1 MSYQPFKPS
10 SERWRPRDYQK
21 KALKFLLEHA
31 CGALFLRPGMGKTSA
46 TLAAIKVLK
55 GQGIIKRVLLIAPL
69 RPCYSVWPCEI
80 AKWSDFHGLKVE
92 ILHGKDKDA
101 ALKRKADIYIIN
113 PEGLEWLMG
122 AEKVQS
128 AFTAR
133 KVIKVNG
140 TRFRSFRFDTLII
153 DELSKFK
160 HVNTVRFK
168 IMKPVL
174 NSFQRRW
181 GLTGSPAPNGLI
193 DLFGQCF
200 MLDEGNA
207 LGKFITHFR
216 STYFTPSGFGGYDWK
231 LQKDGASRIYERI
244 APLVLQMSAEDYLE
258 LPELTENVISVDI
271 PAPVMVKYKELEDI
285 FISEMEDMKVVTA
298 ANAAVASMKC
308 RQVACGGIYLDPA
321 DKVNLQTGKN
331 APREWLNL
339 HKAKIEAL
347 SDLVDELQ
355 GEPLLVAYE
364 FQHDLDRLRAH
375 FGKNTPVIGSGTGM
389 SETTRI
395 IEKWNKGEI
404 PLLFGQ
410 PQSMAHGLN
419 LQGAAKHVCWHSLT
433 WDYEL
438 YDQFIKRVHRQ
449 GNKAERVIVHHII
462 ARGTIDEVIFRTLK
476 AKAKGQDAL
485 FEALKTYRLKKE
497 AGCG

>member
-1 MSYQPFKPS
+1 MPHQLFKPS
-10 SERWRPRDYQK
+10 SERWKPHVYQK
-21 KALKFLLEHA
+21 NSRDFLIEHA
-31 CGALFLRPGMGKTSA
+31 CAALFLDPGMGKTSIM
-46 TLAAIKVLK
+46 LSAIKALK
-55 GQGIIKRVLLIAPL
+55 GRGIIKRVLLVAPL
-69 RPCYSVWPCEI
+69 RPCYSVWPNEI
-80 AKWSDFHGLKVE
+80 AKWSDFHGLKYE
-92 ILHGKDKDA
+92 ILHGKDKDV
-101 ALKRKADIYIIN
+101 ALRRKADIYVIN

-122 AEKVQS
+122 AEKVPS

-133 KVIKVNG
+133 RVIKVNEAQ
-140 TRFRSFRFDTLII
+140 FRNFRFDTLVI

-160 HVNTVRFK
+160 HANTLRFK

-174 NSFQRRW
+174 KTFQRRW
-181 GLTGSPAPNGLI
+181 GLTGSPAPNGLL

-207 LGKFITHFR
+207 LGKYITHYR
-216 STYFTPSGFGGYDWK
+216 STYFMPTGFGGYDWK
-231 LQKDGASRIYERI
+231 LQKDGAARIYARV
-244 APLVLQMSAEDYLE
+244 APLSLRMASEDYLE

-285 FISEMEDMKVVTA
+285 FISEMEDAKIVTA

-321 DKVNLQTGKN
+321 DEVRFKPGKER
-331 APREWLNL
+331 REWLNL

-364 FQHDLDRLRAH
+364 FKHDLDRLRAH
-375 FGKNTPVIGSGTGM
+375 FGQNIPVIGSETPM
-389 SETTRI
+389 AETTHI

-419 LQGAAKHVCWHSLT
+419 LQGVAKHVCWHSLT

-449 GNKAERVIVHHII
+449 GNKAERVMVHHIV
-462 ARGTIDEVIFRTLK
+462 AKGTIDEVIFKTLK
-476 AKAKGQDAL
+476 AKEKGQDAL
-485 FEALKTYRLKKE
+485 FEALKDYRMKKE
-497 AGCG
+497 GLNG